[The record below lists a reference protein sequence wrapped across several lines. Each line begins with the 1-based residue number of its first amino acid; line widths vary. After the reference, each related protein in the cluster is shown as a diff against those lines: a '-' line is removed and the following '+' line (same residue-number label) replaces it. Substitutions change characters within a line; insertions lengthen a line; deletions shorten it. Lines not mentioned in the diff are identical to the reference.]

1 MAADGNVPLKPP
13 SLNERAIKAGFK
25 RWSEFLNNA
34 IGLVSFS
41 LALGCLGTHRP
52 ATNAFL
58 SFLFVMSIRIA
69 GKDIYPASMRRLQQA
84 AKKRPELKT
93 DVLIQQKKHMPYIR
107 MFNANLPFLFGYVFL
122 FLVMF
127 SHLIYLNVP
136 FARPVLDW
144 YLGNS

>member
-1 MAADGNVPLKPP
+1 MADSGDMLQGPP

-25 RWSEFLNNA
+25 HWSDFLNNA

-52 ATNAFL
+52 ATNACL

-69 GKDIYPASMRRLQQA
+69 GKDIYPAPMCRLQQA
-84 AKKRPELKT
+84 AKKHPELKK
-93 DVLIQQKKHMPYIR
+93 DVYAQQSKHMSTTR

-122 FLVMF
+122 MFVMF
-127 SHLIYLNVP
+127 SHIFYLEVP
-136 FARPVLDW
+136 VMRPILGW
-144 YLGNS
+144 YLGID